1 MTAASHGEQA
11 QALRLGMVAGEASG
25 DVLAGLLLQGLRES
39 GWALQAQGV
48 GGAHMQAQ
56 GLEAW
61 VSSDALAVRGYV
73 EVLRH
78 YRRLLRLRDDLGQ
91 RWLAQRPDVFVG
103 VDAPDFNLV
112 LAKRLREAGIKTM
125 HFVCPSI
132 WAWRAE
138 RVALIKAAVDHV
150 LCLFPFEVPL
160 LQAHGI
166 AATYVGHPL
175 ASVIPEQVDASTARQ
190 ALGVSAGGLVL
201 ALMPGSRAAEIDHL
215 LPRFLAAARLLCQRH
230 PGMSVLLP
238 AVPALRSRID
248 ALVQQWGADL
258 PLQVL
263 AGQAHAAMGA
273 ADVVLVASGTATLEV
288 ALSKRPMVIAYHM
301 SRLSWWLHQRKRLQP
316 WVGLPNILTQSF
328 LVPELLQEQA
338 SPQALAQAVEDWLD
352 QPARVNRVSQAFTQ
366 LHADLRRPTGTLAA
380 AALAQVWHG

>member
-1 MTAASHGEQA
+1 MAAAASGEHA
-11 QALRLGMVAGEASG
+11 LSLRLGMVAGEASG
-25 DVLAGLLLQGLRES
+25 DVLAGLLLQGLRDS

-78 YRRLLRLRDDLGQ
+78 YRRLLRLRDDLTQ
-91 RWLAQRPDVFVG
+91 RWLNQPPDVFVG

-112 LAKRLREAGIKTM
+112 LAKRLREAGVKTM

-138 RVALIKAAVDHV
+138 RVALIKAAADHV

-166 AATYVGHPL
+166 EATCVGHPL
-175 ASVIPEQVDASTARQ
+175 ASVIPERPDGAAARR
-190 ALGVSAGGLVL
+190 ALGLSASDVVL
-201 ALMPGSRAAEIDHL
+201 SLMPGSRAAEIDHL
-215 LPRFLAAARLLCQRH
+215 LPRFLAAARLLGQRH
-230 PGMSVLLP
+230 PHLRLLLP
-238 AVPALRSRID
+238 AVPAMRERID
-248 ALVQQWGADL
+248 AQIKRWGADL

-263 AGQAHAAMGA
+263 AGQAHVAMAA

-316 WVGLPNILTQSF
+316 WVGLPNILAQSF

-338 SPQALAQAVEDWLD
+338 SPKALAQAVEDWLD
-352 QPARVNRVSQAFTQ
+352 QPERVERVQQSFAQ